1 MFPDNNTT
9 IYGAVLMV
17 NNKPQGLMLIPPCTQ
32 SNDTYVAPPIFLR
45 IAMYIVMILSLRPEE
60 TLITNEQ

>member
-9 IYGAVLMV
+9 IYGAVLTV

-32 SNDTYVAPPIFLR
+32 PNDTYVAPPIFLR
-45 IAMYIVMILSLRPEE
+45 IDVYRDDI
-60 TLITNEQ
+60 ITAAGGNVDIQ